1 MIRVFR
7 YLRLKHV
14 KHHFL
19 KNGRTE
25 FVKPIH
31 DIRKIDGADLRG
43 DLDKDKKIK
52 RIIKRLQKDRTL
64 ESVFFLLFDPDPDD
78 AGFLGQKS
86 FPDRENHAY
95 QELMLWAVVMNRP
108 KLAEYFWE
116 KGGHSI
122 PNALIASAVA
132 EGIAGHPKV
141 RSKGKLTKLMD
152 EMRAMSTAFENRAID
167 VMREC
172 YDQSQTQAQN
182 VIETTLEAYDWLNE
196 ANESLDSL
204 ELAELAEN
212 KEFISEP
219 ACQAVI
225 ERNWAGS
232 KSLMQASERERYGKQ
247 LQWNKLLYNKLFSPL
262 WKFRFEVITYSM
274 MILLFVVVSIWPIA
288 VDFSY
293 PEYLLALFMVALVF
307 DEVRQLIAPIFFE
320 DRKLS
325 NQLVEHISD
334 GWNNIDMALFIV
346 YGFAIGIRL
355 TTGPDAYEAPRLQN
369 YQTRYGV
376 KQSLRTA
383 KGLYG
388 ICTMLSIV
396 KSLR

>member
-1 MIRVFR
+1 MGRYRADLTFLRPFFVFR
-7 YLRLKHV
+7 PLEFSKEGKLVLVQAGKVQDSGAFDKDGYLRLKHV
-14 KHHFL
+14 NAHFSM
-19 KNGRTE
+19 KANTK

-31 DIRKIDGADLRG
+31 DIRKIDGADLDG
-43 DLDKDKKIK
+43 VLDKDTKIKKIV
-52 RIIKRLQKDRTL
+52 KRLQKDRTL

-78 AGFLGQKS
+78 EGFMGQKS

-152 EMRAMSTAFENRAID
+152 EMRAMSAAFENRAID

-182 VIETTLEAYDWLNE
+182 VIETTLEAYDWLNQ
-196 ANESLDSL
+196 ANDSLDSL

-232 KSLMQASERERYGKQ
+232 KSLMQVRFIPQPHPCHPHNTLHMARPS
-247 LQWNKLLYNKLFSPL
+247 LQSNMRPSCDAWMRQPL
-262 WKFRFEVITYSM
+262 MRST
-274 MILLFVVVSIWPIA
+274 
-288 VDFSY
+288 
-293 PEYLLALFMVALVF
+293 
-307 DEVRQLIAPIFFE
+307 
-320 DRKLS
+320 
-325 NQLVEHISD
+325 
-334 GWNNIDMALFIV
+334 
-346 YGFAIGIRL
+346 IR
-355 TTGPDAYEAPRLQN
+355 
-369 YQTRYGV
+369 
-376 KQSLRTA
+376 
-383 KGLYG
+383 
-388 ICTMLSIV
+388 
-396 KSLR
+396 